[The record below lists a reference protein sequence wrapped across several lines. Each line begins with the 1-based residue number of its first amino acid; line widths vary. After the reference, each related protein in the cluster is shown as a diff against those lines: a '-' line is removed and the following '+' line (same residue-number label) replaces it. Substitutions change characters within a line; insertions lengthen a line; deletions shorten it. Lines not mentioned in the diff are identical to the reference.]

1 MYINFIHAYITVYT
15 AVQVGL
21 AQSGY
26 TVGEADG
33 TISVCVVF
41 VGDSGIDVSG
51 LTVDIMVTTT
61 DVTATGN

>member
-1 MYINFIHAYITVYT
+1 MYHCA

-21 AQSGY
+21 AQSSY

-41 VGDSGIDVSG
+41 VGDSGIDAPNLMVN
-51 LTVDIMVTTT
+51 IMVSATAI
-61 DVTATGN
+61 TATGD